1 MTLSLSKVFSNFS
14 SICALVSIKSTK
26 LEGDLQ
32 LILRALGQ
40 FLLTNIHL
48 SKFSYCK
55 RHFLKLIR
63 IPIKDKILSV
73 SIWDPTIHTICLAH

>member
-1 MTLSLSKVFSNFS
+1 MKTFKLSQFFFNSMTSSLSKKNSNFS
-14 SICALVSIKSTK
+14 SIYALVSIKSTK

-40 FLLTNIHL
+40 FLLTNINL

-55 RHFLKLIR
+55 
-63 IPIKDKILSV
+63 
-73 SIWDPTIHTICLAH
+73 